1 MITLDP
7 CDVLERFA
15 LLTGLSDGVEQYLPF
30 CSDAASEVEQNEKPD
45 CPDQAQPLLIAAA
58 AALANYRHALAQ
70 AGAAGGSFS
79 AGDVKVS
86 PETDN
91 LQPAKQLWREAAAA
105 ASCYLDD
112 GAFLFGRIRL

>member
-91 LQPAKQLWREAAAA
+91 LQPAKQLWRGAAAPPA
-105 ASCYLDD
+105 RDRHP
-112 GAFLFGRIRL
+112 GAVRVGGVRV